1 MKSPGHV
8 WLLGLSGSGKSTL
21 GPILARKLGIPFAD
35 TDQLISHATGC
46 SISEIFLKEGEKEFR
61 QHEARVLAEVA
72 AGKPSVISCGGGIIL
87 DPSNRK
93 TMARTGTRVYLQVA
107 LPILIARLTPSAD
120 RPLLPKNQRSVL
132 LARQLSERET
142 WYAESEIKI
151 EAGSGTPEE
160 TACRILDQLPPS

>member
-1 MKSPGHV
+1 MPKRVSHPA
-8 WLLGLSGSGKSTL
+8 
-21 GPILARKLGIPFAD
+21 ILPEYLRFPKPLNRPR
-35 TDQLISHATGC
+35 T
-46 SISEIFLKEGEKEFR
+46 R
-61 QHEARVLAEVA
+61 PNPLAEVA